1 MLHKYWVA
9 LIFFTCLG
17 HAAEPASVVV
27 RAELSPLLIA
37 AQEAIKAKNPQAA
50 LDKLSAAQAIGS
62 LTAQEKVILHRVRV
76 VAALDAA
83 KPALSIES
91 LDALIAAPE
100 VAAAEKPG
108 LIEVLISQAQKQKD
122 HQRVVEASKQYAVLA
137 PLKRG
142 VVLAQAQAHYF
153 LKQFEPAIEGF
164 NRLLPK
170 AGKTAD
176 SNALV
181 QTPPEEAL
189 LRMLADSHNQR
200 KNRSGYLDGL
210 TLLLTYYPSQAY
222 WSDYLA
228 RQMAL
233 LEPNSPFALDW
244 YRLMRA
250 TQTLEDFDDY
260 KEYAQVA
267 LKQGLPQEALAV
279 FEQGVKS
286 GVVGQGNHK
295 AASDALQQQIASR
308 VAQDAGSMALLEK
321 QVAEKNQSNDSAQL
335 GDLYMSGG
343 AWQQANAAYQK
354 ALNLGSLR
362 REVLTRL
369 HLGIALAQ
377 LKQKE
382 TAKAAL
388 AWAGFDPAGQAL
400 ANSWQLWALKPLP

>member
-1 MLHKYWVA
+1 MRTYGLA
-9 LIFFTCLG
+9 LIFIACIG
-17 HAAEPASVVV
+17 HAAEPAPVTV
-27 RAELSPLLIA
+27 RAELSPLLAA
-37 AQEAIKAKNPQAA
+37 AQEALKAKDPQTA
-50 LDKLSAAQAIGS
+50 LDKLNATSALGP
-62 LTAQEKVILHRVRV
+62 LNAQEKIILHRVRV

-83 KPALSIES
+83 KPVLAIES

-108 LIEVLISQAQKQKD
+108 LIEVLIAQAQKQKD
-122 HQRVVEASKQYAVLA
+122 HQRVVEASKQYSALA
-137 PLKRG
+137 SPKRG

-164 NRLLPK
+164 NRLIPQLG
-170 AGKTAD
+170 ATAD
-176 SNALV
+176 SKAPL

-200 KNRSGYLDGL
+200 KNRAGYLEGL

-233 LEPNSPFALDW
+233 LEPNSPYTLDW

-260 KEYAQVA
+260 KEYAQFA
-267 LKQGLPQEALAV
+267 LKQGLPQEALTV
-279 FEQGVKS
+279 FGQGIKS

-295 AASDALQQQIASR
+295 AAGEALQQQIASR
-308 VAQDAGSMALLEK
+308 AAQDAGSLVLLER
-321 QVAEKNQSNDSAQL
+321 QVAAQGLGNDSAQL
-335 GDLYMSGG
+335 GDLYLSAGD
-343 AWQQANAAYQK
+343 WQQAHTAYQK

-362 REVLTRL
+362 REALTRL

-377 LKQKE
+377 LRQKE
-382 TAKAAL
+382 AAQAAL
-388 AWAGFDPAGQAL
+388 AWPGFDPAGQAL
-400 ANSWQLWALKPLP
+400 ANAWRLWTLKPVP